1 MGIAEDRETGETY
14 IFQIESSGQWLA
26 EYGSAQ
32 GGNLYLALSGAT
44 EQEHGWY
51 KNLKPGESFTTVPAG
66 AAVVKG
72 GLNPGSSGT
81 EQISEKSTQT

>member
-44 EQEHGWY
+44 EQEQ
-51 KNLKPGESFTTVPAG
+51 S
-66 AAVVKG
+66 
-72 GLNPGSSGT
+72 GSSGT
-81 EQISEKSTQT
+81 DQISEKSTQTEYGR